1 MTRWAKLSNA
11 RHFTQAALSILLLA
25 ASILRF
31 WSEARYPQLP
41 YRPWMDNRAIAY
53 STVAFEAI
61 LGLVLLSG
69 LWPRPTWYA
78 TVATFGL
85 FTLITAAET
94 LQGKTSCGCF
104 GSVQIRPVYTLFLDL
119 TAVALLLVTG
129 RPDRGSEVVGREEAG

>member
-1 MTRWAKLSNA
+1 MTRWATHSHA
-11 RHFTQAALSILLLA
+11 RHFTQSALSILLLA
-25 ASILRF
+25 ASLLKF
-31 WSEARYPQLP
+31 WFEARYPQVP
-41 YRPWMDNRAIAY
+41 HRPWIDNRAVVY
-53 STVAFEAI
+53 STVAFEAV

-69 LWPRPTWYA
+69 LWPSPTWCA
-78 TVATFGL
+78 AVTL
-85 FTLITAAET
+85 FSLFAIITATET